1 MAGHGSPPTSRGLRC
16 RSGRIAAALG
26 AWRIALCALVALAA
40 TSLRAADESMRIRI
54 AWGGGSERV
63 WQGSVALSEGTLSD
77 PQALGIEAD
86 EPGSMHI
93 DGDAQRGGQRLL
105 IRQRSSRSYDGV
117 DLLLTAPLQA
127 KLAIQLAA
135 ADDPQHPF
143 ALEVPLS
150 SLAGELQ
157 NREIDKQGNRLLLHR
172 APGDMLRVE
181 LERSSLVFAP
191 GETFRFSLEPN
202 LLPLP
207 AGSRVQI
214 KVQLSAARSQ
224 KELWSKQ
231 WENIQTGQAA
241 SIPIEVPLGAEEGA
255 YDVSIAA
262 VHTPNWQQAVRQPL
276 NWKKTVAERSVQVLV
291 LGASRPPPAGKADR
305 ELTAVVTIDPAN
317 PKWWDVLAKLPQLPK
332 IPALSKG
339 PLGNGN
345 SQTWKHPLGEMLRLN
360 PSADSP
366 DVSWEAYTLPLSQP
380 GRPHVVE
387 VEYPSDIPQTLGI
400 SILEPNAAGALM
412 PICLDS
418 GIDVSPEVAG
428 SRAARMLKHRL
439 IFWPRST
446 HPLLLMTNRRDRS
459 PAVYGKIRVLAGWER
474 LPVAAASQPRLGQ
487 RLMAAYFDRPLIP
500 ENFAASEAIDA
511 WSGHSLDD
519 WMTFYE
525 AGTRL
530 VEYLRHVG
538 YNGSMLSVMAD
549 GSTIYPNAA
558 VAPTPRYD
566 KGVLFATGQDPVRK
580 DVLEMLLR
588 MFDREHLQLV
598 PALEFAAPLP
608 ELDAI
613 VRRGGAEA
621 EAIQW
626 IGPEGTSLQQVDP
639 PRRGLAPYYNVLNPQ
654 VQDAMR
660 AVVRDL
666 AVRCGHHPSF
676 GGVTIQL
683 SARGY
688 AQLPGPE
695 WGLDDQTIA
704 RFEQDTRLKVPGTG
718 AKRYAQRAEYLT
730 GPQRHAWMQWRA
742 DVLAR
747 FYRQLQAEVA
757 AVRSDGR
764 LYIAGANMFVG
775 DDWEYQLRPTL
786 TRRPTLADALLRAGF
801 DVQHYQA
808 ERGPVLLRP
817 ERIVPASA
825 PAALAM
831 SLELGQMPDADRC
844 FQNLPVPGSVFFHP
858 PQEARIE
865 SFDAKSPYKPTYTWL
880 VTQPVPAERQNR
892 RRFVHS
898 LATLDAQVM
907 VDGGWLLSLG
917 EEDSIRGLIAAYRR
931 LPAVRFAPVKETNSE
946 GSAQPVTF
954 RTGTHAGR
962 TYFYAV
968 NDAPFRATAR
978 VHIDATDKCRI
989 EELSGQRQV
998 APLRREGDGFSWSV
1012 ELEPYDL
1019 VAVQLSEPGVHLSQA
1034 EVTLPSSV
1042 ESALQEQIRQ
1052 LGGRT
1057 AALRNVPPLKVLANP
1072 DFEKPP
1078 VGDDVLPDWAVT
1090 RRAGVVIQPD
1100 KTQSYGGKQSARIA
1114 SNGPV
1119 ACLVSRPFAA
1129 PTTGRLS
1136 MAVWLRVVDAAR
1148 QPPLR
1153 LALEGKLNGQP
1164 YYRYAEVGAA
1174 TAAAQASPLG
1184 AEWKQYVF
1192 AVDDLPL
1199 EGLVQVRAR
1208 FDLMGAGEVWIDD
1221 VQLFDM
1227 GFSENER
1234 RELAKLIMVAEY
1246 QLQNRQ
1252 VGDCIRLLEGYWPRF
1267 LEEHVPLEPAG
1278 SVAQK
1283 PADAPPPQPASPRT
1297 GLRDR
1302 IKSLLPEH
1310 LRF

>member
-1 MAGHGSPPTSRGLRC
+1 MAGHGSPPTSRGLHGRSA
-16 RSGRIAAALG
+16 RSGAPLG
-26 AWRIALCALVALAA
+26 ARRFALCALCTAL
-40 TSLRAADESMRIRI
+40 TFFPGLLRAADESLRVRI
-54 AWGGGSERV
+54 AWGGGSERI
-63 WQGSVALSEGTLSD
+63 WQGSVALSEGTIAE

-86 EPGSMHI
+86 EPGSMFL
-93 DGDAQRGGQRLL
+93 DGDAERGGQRLV

-117 DLLLTAPLQA
+117 DLLLSAPLQA
-127 KLAIQLAA
+127 KLSIQLAT

-143 ALEVPLS
+143 TLEVPLS
-150 SLAGELQ
+150 SLVGELQ
-157 NREIDKQGNRLLLHR
+157 NREIDKQGNRLLIHR
-172 APGDMLRVE
+172 APGDMLRVD
-181 LERSSLVFAP
+181 LERNALVFAP

-214 KVQLSAARSQ
+214 KVQLSPARSQ
-224 KELWSKQ
+224 KELWSTQ
-231 WENIQTGQAA
+231 QNIQTGQAA
-241 SIPIEVPLGAEEGA
+241 SIPIEVPLGSEEGV

-276 NWKKTVAERSVQVLV
+276 NWKKTVAERSVQVVV
-291 LGASRPPPAGKADR
+291 LGPNRPPAASRSDR
-305 ELTAVVTIDPAN
+305 DLTAVVTIDPAN
-317 PKWWDVLAKLPQLPK
+317 PKWWDVLPKLK

-345 SQTWKHPLGEMLRLN
+345 SRTWKHPLGEMVRLN
-360 PSADSP
+360 PSAESP
-366 DVSWEAYTLPLSQP
+366 DVSWEAYTLPLSQA

-387 VEYPSDIPQTLGI
+387 VEYPSDVPQTLGI
-400 SILEPNAAGALM
+400 SILEPNAAGALV
-412 PICLDS
+412 PISLDS
-418 GIDVSPEVAG
+418 GIDVAAEPAG
-428 SRAARMLKHRL
+428 TRPPRLLKHRM
-439 IFWPRST
+439 IFWPRTT
-446 HPLLLMTNRRDRS
+446 HPLLLVSNRRERA
-459 PAVYGKIRVLAGWER
+459 PAMYGKIRVLAGWER
-474 LPVAAASQPRLGQ
+474 LPATAASQPRLGQ
-487 RLMAAYFDRPLIP
+487 RLMAACFDRPLLP
-500 ENFAASEAIDA
+500 ENFAASEAVDA

-519 WMTFYE
+519 WLTFYE

-549 GSTIYPNAA
+549 GSTIYPNAS

-566 KGVLFATGQDPVRK
+566 KGPLFATGQDPVRK

-588 MFDREHLQLV
+588 LFDREHLQLV
-598 PALEFAAPLP
+598 PAVEFAAPLP
-608 ELDAI
+608 ELEAI
-613 VRRGGAEA
+613 VRRGGPESAA
-621 EAIQW
+621 VQW
-626 IGPEGTSLQQVDP
+626 IGAEGAALPQADP
-639 PRRGLAPYYNVLNPQ
+639 PRRGLAPYYNVLHPQ

-666 AVRCGHHPSF
+666 AARYGHHPSF
-676 GGVTIQL
+676 GGVAIQL

-695 WGLDDQTIA
+695 WGMDDETIA
-704 RFEQDTRLKVPGTG
+704 RFEQDTRVKVPGSG
-718 AKRYAQRAEYLT
+718 AKRFAQRAEFLT
-730 GPQRHAWMQWRA
+730 GPQRHAWLQWRA

-747 FYRQLQAEVA
+747 FYRQLQSDLA

-764 LYIAGANMFVG
+764 LYIAGTNMFTG

-786 TRRPTLADALLRAGF
+786 ARRPTMTEALLRAGF

-808 ERGPVLLRP
+808 QRGPVLLRP
-817 ERIVPASA
+817 ERIVPAGA

-831 SLELGQMPDADRC
+831 SLELGQTPDADRC
-844 FQNLPVPGSVFFHP
+844 FQYLPVPGSVFFHP
-858 PQEARIE
+858 PQEIRVE

-907 VDGGWLLSLG
+907 IDGGWLLSLG

-931 LPAVRFAPVKETNSE
+931 LPAVRFAAVKEGNGT
-946 GSAQPVTF
+946 GAAQPVTF
-954 RTGTHAGR
+954 RTATHSGR
-962 TYFYAV
+962 TYVYAV
-968 NDAPFRATAR
+968 NDAPFRATGR
-978 VHIDATDKCRI
+978 VRVDATDKCRL
-989 EELSGQRQV
+989 EELSGLRQV
-998 APLRREGDGFSWSV
+998 APLRRDGDGLYWNV

-1019 VAVQLSEPGVHLSQA
+1019 VAVQLSEANVEISQA
-1034 EVTLPSSV
+1034 EVSLPSSV
-1042 ESALQEQIRQ
+1042 EPALQQQIRQ
-1052 LGGRT
+1052 LGGRA
-1057 AALRNVPPLKVLANP
+1057 AALRNVPPLKLLGNP
-1072 DFEKPP
+1072 GFEKPP
-1078 VGDDVLPDWAVT
+1078 SGDDPLPDWAVT
-1090 RRAGVVIQPD
+1090 RRAGVVVEPD
-1100 KTQSYGGKQSARIA
+1100 KNQRYGGKQSAHIA

-1136 MAVWLRVVDAAR
+1136 MAVWLRTADAER

-1174 TAAAQASPLG
+1174 TATAQASPLTT
-1184 AEWKQYVF
+1184 EWKQYVF

-1199 EGLVQVRAR
+1199 EGLAQFRAR
-1208 FDLMGAGEVWIDD
+1208 FDLMGAGDVWVDE

-1227 GFSENER
+1227 AFTENER

-1252 VGDCIRLLEGYWPRF
+1252 IGDCVRLLGGYWPRF
-1267 LEEHVPLEPAG
+1267 LEDHVPLEGEP
-1278 SVAQK
+1278 VAQK
-1283 PADAPPPQPASPRT
+1283 PADSPPSPPAPPRT

-1302 IKSLLPEH
+1302 IKNLLPEH